1 MYGNGSVSFDSTD
14 TLIQI
19 QTFSIFSR
27 NVLFLFFCE
36 LWEFLSIP
44 TKEITLY
51 RDVIAGDSLHVTGKS
66 ESDDSV
72 TDR

>member
-1 MYGNGSVSFDSTD
+1 MSYS
-14 TLIQI
+14 
-19 QTFSIFSR
+19 
-27 NVLFLFFCE
+27 FFCE
-36 LWEFLSIP
+36 LWKFLSIP